1 MANKWLD
8 PGEIYIIGEYEI
20 GTSIPTGLYKIGMVQ
35 NESTSAG
42 RLDTHQTGN
51 PNRLF
56 IARVIP
62 TEATYLVEQLIHSAR
77 ETDRIALEWFRLPTP
92 ADVAQVENEIRVL
105 EALHGPRITGLRSVY
120 FSAPNSGSR
129 PGLSPADISNAE
141 QLRDDAYDIC
151 KEMMELKYTSETL
164 KFQILL
170 ANGIDAS
177 VDCVT
182 KVKVEAPYTEFADT
196 LLPPAL
202 RTQYMTKQ
210 RKRKDDFRFVFTAN
224 TGKICDLKTTT
235 RWWKDMYP
243 NEEAAYTIAK
253 QQWETMESTIT
264 PATVN
269 TVVQPRTAAIE
280 SLHTEYT
287 RQCAEYDALGD
298 RKKTIEIQLK
308 LLCYD
313 YEEISNVCQWKRG
326 TQTNIFNILEFKIN
340 ENTAYRFGA
349 HQAPKGDKV
358 TPSVIKYKAWS

>member
-1 MANKWLD
+1 MANLWLD

-20 GTSIPTGLYKIGMVQ
+20 GTSTPTGVYKIGMVQ

-56 IARVIP
+56 IDRVIP

-92 ADVAQVENEIRVL
+92 ADIAQVESEIRAL
-105 EALHGPRITGLRSVY
+105 ETLHGPRIVNLRSVY

-129 PGLSPADISNAE
+129 PGLTSAEISNAE

-151 KEMMELKYTSETL
+151 RDMMQLKYTSETL

-177 VDCVT
+177 VDSVT
-182 KVKVEAPYTEFADT
+182 KVKVEGPYTEFSET

-202 RTQYMTKQ
+202 KTQYMTKQ

-235 RWWKDMYP
+235 PWWK
-243 NEEAAYTIAK
+243 NLFSTEEAAYTIAK
-253 QQWETMESTIT
+253 NQWGIMEPTIT
-264 PATVN
+264 RATIN
-269 TVVQPRTAAIE
+269 TVVQPRTTAIE

-287 RQCAEYDALGD
+287 RQCAEYSALEK

-326 TQTNIFNILEFKIN
+326 PQSNLFNTAQFKISQ
-340 ENTAYRFGA
+340 NTAYLLPA
-349 HQAPKGDKV
+349 HQAPRGDKV